1 MCQHNGGNLFQLE
14 PDLLIEQGKRQ
25 WVLDTKW
32 KRLDETDRDKKYQLS
47 QADFYQ
53 LFAYGQRYLG
63 GEGDMAL
70 IYPAWRRFTGPL
82 PVFEFDRQLRLHV
95 LPFDL
100 DNDIL
105 LHPDGPYLPIHFD
118 AQGI

>member
-1 MCQHNGGNLFQLE
+1 MFRLE
-14 PDLLIEQGKRQ
+14 PDFLIEQAVGKH

-32 KRLDETDRDKKYQLS
+32 KRLDGSNRQNKYGLS

-63 GEGDMAL
+63 GTGDMAL
-70 IYPAWRRFTGPL
+70 IYPKWKQLNAPL
-82 PVFEFDRQLRLHV
+82 PPFEFDNELRLHV

-100 DNDIL
+100 DTNELHLPAIAKLPL
-105 LHPDGPYLPIHFD
+105 LQ
-118 AQGI
+118 AT

>member
-1 MCQHNGGNLFQLE
+1 MFRLE
-14 PDLLIEQGKRQ
+14 PDLLIEQGQRQ

-32 KRLDETDRDKKYQLS
+32 KRLDGTDRDKKYQLS

-63 GEGDMAL
+63 GAGDMAL
-70 IYPAWRRFTGPL
+70 IYPAWHRFTEQL
-82 PVFEFDRQLRLHV
+82 PVFEFDQQLRLHV

-100 DNDIL
+100 DNDTL
-105 LHPDGPYLPIHFD
+105 LHPDGLHLPIHFD
-118 AQGI
+118 A